1 MDTKEL
7 VSWIRYLISINS
19 MDRFYHSKY
28 FRAVKRE
35 VLREQH
41 YECQRC
47 KSNGKLT
54 IVREDIKRSGVVHH
68 VKEVR
73 PYPEL
78 ALSKYYIDEL
88 GNRQQQL
95 IVLCN
100 ECHEIVH
107 DRCCVGSKKEQLN
120 EEKW

>member
-1 MDTKEL
+1 MNKSDL
-7 VSWIRYLISINS
+7 VSWIEYLKSINRL
-19 MDRFYHSKY
+19 DKFYHSKY
-28 FRAVKRE
+28 FKHLKRE

-47 KSNGKLT
+47 KNKGKLT
-54 IVREDIKRSGVVHH
+54 IVKETIKRSGVVHH

-73 PYPEL
+73 KYPSL
-78 ALSKYYIDEL
+78 ALSKYYFDDQ
-88 GNRQQQL
+88 GTKHKQL

-100 ECHEIVH
+100 GCHEIEH
-107 DRCCVGSKKEQLN
+107 DRFSIKEPVFFN